1 MIKDLKNIKAVTY
14 ENLHGGRGKV
24 HISHWIDPMDDFKG
38 LDVFAEVILEVG
50 ASIGYHI
57 HEQDSEAY
65 FILNGQAIFI
75 DHGKVERTV
84 NQGDL
89 CIITKNQG
97 HGIINMGEDEL
108 KILAI
113 VWS

>member
-1 MIKDLKNIKAVTY
+1 MIKDSKAKKTITYKNLY
-14 ENLHGGRGKV
+14 GGKGLV
-24 HISHWIDPMDDFKG
+24 HISHRISELEQSVG
-38 LDVFAEVILEVG
+38 LDVFAEVIVETG

-57 HEQDSEAY
+57 HKTDSEAY
-65 FILNGQAIFI
+65 YILAGEAIFI
-75 DHGKVERTV
+75 DNGKIEKPVQ
-84 NQGDL
+84 QGDL

-97 HGIINMGEDEL
+97 HGIINTGRNEL